1 MPAGPL
7 EEEKHALASQA
18 KRAERQLAH
27 LTASAQERDEKRVV
41 ELEERLRR
49 TVDALE
55 AAKDQFAE
63 ERTTLREQLA
73 TAHAENRA
81 KEEKNEALQRQLEA
95 LPREKAEL
103 QEGAQQQKR
112 EQREEREKTQEE
124 RELVQ
129 KQLEQLQRLETL
141 ARRSQADND
150 AMQATFESTSQRAE
164 QLASEREECV
174 RRSLQAEQEMV
185 RMQSESKRIV
195 ELSRHTIHLA
205 HQEKGAMAQRV
216 ELAEGRC
223 SKLLAMVEAGTASA
237 TASAQQL
244 AVARSELRSLEERCA
259 ALQRRAERSEG
270 WSQLLLQERDAA
282 RDEMTRLGHL
292 SAVQESVNGF
302 TADAMRE
309 RFRELSQHLAGEWPD
324 EWRDA
329 LCS

>member
-1 MPAGPL
+1 MPAGPH
-7 EEEKHALASQA
+7 EEDKHTLASQA
-18 KRAERQLAH
+18 KRAERQLAN
-27 LTASAQERDEKRVV
+27 LTSSAQERDEKRVI

-49 TVDALE
+49 TVDALQ

-63 ERTTLREQLA
+63 ERTSLREQLA

-81 KEEKNEALQRQLEA
+81 KEEKNETLQRQLEA
-95 LPREKAEL
+95 LQREKAEL

-112 EQREEREKTQEE
+112 EEREKTQEE
-124 RELVQ
+124 RELGQ

-150 AMQATFESTSQRAE
+150 AMQATFQSTSQRAE
-164 QLASEREECV
+164 QLATEREECV

-185 RMQSESKRIV
+185 RMQSESRQIV

-259 ALQRRAERSEG
+259 ALQGRAERSES

-282 RDEMTRLGHL
+282 RDEMTRLSHL

>member
-1 MPAGPL
+1 ML
-7 EEEKHALASQA
+7 
-18 KRAERQLAH
+18 
-27 LTASAQERDEKRVV
+27 

-49 TVDALE
+49 TLDALE

-63 ERTTLREQLA
+63 ERTSLREQLA
-73 TAHAENRA
+73 TAHAESRA
-81 KEEKNEALQRQLEA
+81 KEEKNEALRQQLDA
-95 LPREKAEL
+95 LQREKEEL
-103 QEGAQQQKR
+103 QENARQQKR
-112 EQREEREKTQEE
+112 EQREESEKTRAE
-124 RELVQ
+124 RDLVH
-129 KQLEQLQRLETL
+129 KQFEQLQRLETL

-164 QLASEREECV
+164 QLATEREDAV

-185 RMQSESKRIV
+185 KMQTESRRLV
-195 ELSRHTIHLA
+195 ELSRHTVHLA
-205 HQEKGAMAQRV
+205 HQEKGAMAERV

-244 AVARSELRSLEERCA
+244 AVARSELRSLEERCV
-259 ALQRRAERSEG
+259 ALQKRAERSEE

-309 RFRELSQHLAGEWPD
+309 RFRELSEQLTGEWPD